1 MNLAL
6 KIGNLLS
13 FFIGCL
19 GVLLTYQG
27 VEVGT
32 DFPLFM
38 DVQNILILVPCF
50 SLMIGAVLF
59 IMYDNINSKGT
70 FAVAIL
76 ITMSLAGSS
85 FYILFKNV
93 YSYIGLSILYFELFL
108 VVTLYFYICLFNKYL
123 INKAFINKDSKAKGS
138 MGRNE

>member
-1 MNLAL
+1 MTLAL

-19 GVLLTYQG
+19 GVFLTYQG

-38 DVQNILILVPCF
+38 DVQNILILVPSF

-76 ITMSLAGSS
+76 ITISLAGSS
-85 FYILFKNV
+85 FYMLFKNV
-93 YSYIGLSILYFELFL
+93 YSYIGLSILCFELFFL
-108 VVTLYFYICLFNKYL
+108 VTLYFYICLFFKY
-123 INKAFINKDSKAKGS
+123 FINKVLVDNDSEAKGS
-138 MGRNE
+138 MGRHE